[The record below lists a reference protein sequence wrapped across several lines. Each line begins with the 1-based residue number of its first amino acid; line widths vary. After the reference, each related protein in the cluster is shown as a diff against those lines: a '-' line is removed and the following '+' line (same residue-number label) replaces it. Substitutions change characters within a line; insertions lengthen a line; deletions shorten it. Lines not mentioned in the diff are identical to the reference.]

1 MLKFIGKGVCGGT
14 AIGPAV
20 IYKKEEL
27 KIKRIA
33 VKDPEKELLRFERA
47 KEKSAVELQKI
58 YEKALVEVGETGAE
72 IFQIHLMMLDDEDF
86 NASVRRII
94 VHQTVNAEYAISV
107 TAENFS
113 HMFSSMDDHYMKARA
128 IDVKDISERL
138 ILSLSETRGSDAL
151 ERPSI
156 ICARDLTPSETVLFD
171 KDKILGFIT
180 THGSANSHTAIL
192 ARNMNIP
199 AVIGVGDSFLLNVK
213 EGDLLAVDGRAG
225 EIFVEPDSETV
236 IKIREKEN
244 ENKEKTELLKKL
256 RGKDNITLDGKKI
269 NLYANI
275 QGTEDIGAVLASDA
289 GGIGL
294 FRSEFLYL
302 DKDTF
307 PREEEQFEAYKKVLV
322 AMSGKKVI
330 IRTLDIGADKKV
342 GYFSLDEEENP
353 ALGLRGLRLCLK
365 RPEILKAQLRALFS
379 ASKFGS
385 LGIMFPMVTNYWEG
399 ERIIDIV
406 NEVKAELDK
415 SGVPYSRD
423 VELGIMIETPAAA
436 LISDKLATLF
446 DFFSIGTNDLSQ
458 YTLACDRQNPNI
470 EEFFDPYHEG
480 IMRLIKMSAD
490 SIHKKGGWIGIC
502 GELAGDLN
510 MTESFL
516 EMGIDELSVS
526 PSEILKL
533 RDKVRKT
540 RVGNN

>member
-33 VKDPEKELLRFERA
+33 VKDTEKEILRFERA
-47 KEKSAVELQKI
+47 KKQCAKTLSEI
-58 YEKALVEVGETGAE
+58 YEKALIEVGETGAE

-94 VHQTVNAEYAISV
+94 VHQAVNAEYAISV
-107 TAENFS
+107 AAENFA

-138 ILSLSETRGSDAL
+138 ILALGETRSSAVL
-151 ERPSI
+151 EMPAI
-156 ICARDLTPSETVLFD
+156 ICAKDLTPSETVLFD

-213 EGDLLAVDGRAG
+213 EGDLLAIDGKAG
-225 EIFVEPDSETV
+225 EIFVEPDSET
-236 IKIREKEN
+236 IINIREKEN
-244 ENKEKTELLKKL
+244 ENREKTELLKKL
-256 RGKDNITLDGKKI
+256 RGKENITLDGKRI
-269 NLYANI
+269 NIFANI
-275 QGTEDIGAVLASDA
+275 QGTEDIGSVLASDA

-307 PREEEQFEAYKKVLV
+307 PSEEEQLEAYKKVLV
-322 AMSGKKVI
+322 AMSDKKVI
-330 IRTLDIGADKKV
+330 IRTLDIGADKKA

-365 RPEILKAQLRALFS
+365 RPEILKTQLRALFS
-379 ASKFGS
+379 ASRFGR

-399 ERIIDIV
+399 EKITELVR
-406 NEVKAELDK
+406 EVKRELD
-415 SGVPYSRD
+415 GNGIPYSPD

-436 LISDKLATLF
+436 LISDKLSALF

-480 IMRLIKMSAD
+480 IMKLIKMSAD

-502 GELAGDLN
+502 GELAGDIN
-510 MTESFL
+510 MTEAFL
-516 EMGIDELSVS
+516 KMGIDELSVS
-526 PSEILKL
+526 PGEILKL

-540 RVGNN
+540 RIEK